1 MMVNWIPLLL
11 LETTTFILGHFF
23 LNEIQWQFM
32 QRLVL
37 TGFWL
42 YLMFLFFL
50 CFRPSFG
57 NPFVIFRSFHNVP
70 INIWPTLN
78 LRIDT
83 LENIIL
89 TVPTGAF
96 FALIFQRINL
106 LEAGLLSIIPG
117 ILIES
122 GQFVADYFCQI
133 ERIVDINDIIS
144 NWLGCMLGFFVIS
157 SIIRINPKL
166 WQRFAF
172 N

>member
-1 MMVNWIPLLL
+1 MVNWIPLLL

-57 NPFVIFRSFHNVP
+57 NPFVLFRSFHNVP

-96 FALIFQRINL
+96 FALIFN
-106 LEAGLLSIIPG
+106 E
-117 ILIES
+117 
-122 GQFVADYFCQI
+122 
-133 ERIVDINDIIS
+133 
-144 NWLGCMLGFFVIS
+144 
-157 SIIRINPKL
+157 
-166 WQRFAF
+166 
-172 N
+172 